1 MTTLG
6 WVLGTFHTAAVGLAL
21 LFLAYPGGGLGV
33 TLAGLNTITGLAIFI
48 ALWAITVFATSRAIR
63 PIGDVD
69 LIAGATAGYHRRAL
83 RWGALNGAL
92 FLWSFAAML
101 AAQQLIAAPG
111 TLSWQS
117 LLLGAGFVGGL
128 GSLFALVI
136 GAVVGLVL
144 ASIDLAGLALARS
157 IAS

>member
-1 MTTLG
+1 MTAIA

-33 TLAGLNTITGLAIFI
+33 TLASLNTVTGLGIFI
-48 ALWAITVFATSRAIR
+48 ALWTITVLATSRAIR
-63 PIGDVD
+63 GLD
-69 LIAGATAGYHRRAL
+69 LTSGASTGYHRRAL
-83 RWGALNGAL
+83 RWGALNGML
-92 FLWSFAAML
+92 FLWSFAALL
-101 AAQQLIAAPG
+101 ALQQLVIAPG

-128 GSLFALVI
+128 GSLFALTI

-144 ASIDLAGLALARS
+144 ASIDLAGLAVARR
-157 IAS
+157 IG